1 MYNTNML
8 SCPNKLSTK
17 NTLMLLASILFILFS
32 VVSTNP
38 LIAYAKDECKDISD
52 KDDQLECYAKKEE
65 ETRQKLEST
74 KSKIDETLSTIT
86 QLSSQLSVTQSQ
98 LNGVQNN
105 IDETQQALKE
115 INENLEDRNSKLSD
129 KINFRNKLLRNYSK
143 KNILSELELFFTEN
157 RSGLSGF
164 QLSSFIY
171 AFNKATSEET
181 LTIIGN
187 LNSEIRQFEE
197 NKKESEELKLE
208 LEKAQANLIS
218 IKNNLA
224 IKKVSEEEE
233 KNQLEEKA
241 EGYEEE
247 LEKLQSKIL
256 ALKYSEEG
264 GTVGDNATPSSK
276 TPNPPFDG
284 RAFAAFSFGAYTHY
298 NGMSQYGA
306 KGRADEGQDY
316 KKIIKFYYGED
327 VKTKSDFPSKICV
340 EGYGEMDYQKYLY
353 GLAEMP
359 SSWDSDALKAQAIA
373 ARSYAY
379 RRTKNGGCICT
390 TQSCQV
396 FSKSK
401 SDNPPDSWKQA
412 VKDTEKMIIGGDT
425 GKTGYGWYSST
436 TGGYVNIGGWDA
448 KDGFKGWQ
456 DGKAYEKSSPW
467 FYKAWYTK
475 SYSDGSSCNHN
486 HPWLTEKEMADIL
499 NSYVVY
505 TKGSSGEKG
514 HITPRSDCWGGDPY
528 SLDEMAEKAD
538 KYGNKYT
545 SVSSVDETVS
555 SSGYTSTVT
564 FQTNNGSVSFDG
576 ATLKTVFNLRA
587 PGYLAIRSRL
597 YDFKIKN

>member
-1 MYNTNML
+1 ML
-8 SCPNKLSTK
+8 ACPRKLTK
-17 NTLMLLASILFILFS
+17 KEKVLSVTSLFLFMFSILIYDTPK
-32 VVSTNP
+32 VQ
-38 LIAYAKDECKDISD
+38 AKDNCKDISN
-52 KDDQLECYAKKEE
+52 KEDQLKCYAKKEE
-65 ETRQKLEST
+65 ETRKKLEST
-74 KSKIDETLSTIT
+74 RSKIDETLNTIT
-86 QLSSQLSVTQSQ
+86 QLSSQLNVTQSQ
-98 LNGVQNN
+98 LNSVQND
-105 IDETQQALKE
+105 IDETQRILEE
-115 INENLEDRNSKLSD
+115 INGNLKDRNEKLSD
-129 KINFRNKLLRNYSK
+129 KINFRNNLLRNYSK

-181 LTIIGN
+181 LAIIGS
-187 LNSEIRQFEE
+187 LNSEIKQFEE
-197 NKKESEELKLE
+197 NKNESENLKTE
-208 LEKAQANLIS
+208 LERAQTNLIAV
-218 IKNNLA
+218 KNNLA
-224 IKKVSEEEE
+224 VKKVSEEEE
-233 KNQLEEKA
+233 KKELEEKA

-264 GTVGDNATPSSK
+264 GTVGDYEGSGSK
-276 TPNPPFDG
+276 TPDPPFG
-284 RAFAAFSFGAYTHY
+284 GKAFAAFSFGAYTHY

-327 VKTKSDFPSKICV
+327 VKEKDGFPSKICV
-340 EGYGEMDYQKYLY
+340 EGYGEMSYQKYLY
-353 GLAEMP
+353 GIAEMP
-359 SSWDSDALKAQAIA
+359 SSWNSNALKAQAIA

-401 SDNPPDSWKQA
+401 SDNPPDSWKKA
-412 VKDTEKMIIGGDT
+412 VNDTENMIIGGDI

-456 DGKAYEKSSPW
+456 AGKAYEKSSPW

-475 SYSDGSSCNHN
+475 SYSDGSTCGHP
-486 HPWLTEKEMADIL
+486 HPWLKEKEMADIL

-505 TKGSSGEKG
+505 TKGSSSEKG

-545 SVSSVDETVS
+545 SVSSVDVTVS
-555 SSGYTSTVT
+555 SGGYTSTVT

-576 ATLKTVFNLRA
+576 PTLKTVFNLRA
-587 PGYLAIRSRL
+587 PGYLAIRSKL
-597 YDFKIKN
+597 YDFKMEN